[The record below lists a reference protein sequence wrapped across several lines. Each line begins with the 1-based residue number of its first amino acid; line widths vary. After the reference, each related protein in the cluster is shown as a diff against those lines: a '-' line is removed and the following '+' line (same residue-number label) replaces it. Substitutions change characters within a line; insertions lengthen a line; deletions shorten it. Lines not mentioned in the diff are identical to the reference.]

1 MEGSIVSQPPFTRI
15 IDALPETVP
24 FVGPEA
30 IARRTGIRTR
40 ARLGANESGFGP
52 SPAVIAALRDAAPEF
67 WTYPDPENFELR
79 TALALHLGV
88 AADEVAISE
97 GIDGLMGLL
106 VRLFIAPGDV
116 VVTSLGAYPTFN
128 YHVVGFGGDLRF
140 VPYHGVHEDPMA
152 LAAMAHQTN
161 AKMVYLA
168 NPDNPMG
175 SFWPKADIAR
185 FIDAVPETCL
195 IVLDEAYMET
205 APELPLPIDTARP
218 NLIRLR
224 TFSKAYGLAGL
235 RCGYA
240 IGHRRLAGAFNR
252 IRNHFGVNKAAQ
264 VAALAALADTGYLR
278 EAVSAIAN
286 ARSRIAAIAE
296 ASGLRALPS
305 ATNFVAIDCGRD
317 GPYAVSVLEALAQ
330 QGVFV
335 RKPMA
340 PGLDQHI
347 RVSAGPADALDILA
361 EALPIA
367 LRQVQSAP

>member
-1 MEGSIVSQPPFTRI
+1 MSHPAFTPLV
-15 IDALPETVP
+15 DALPETVP

-30 IARRTGIRTR
+30 IERRTGISTR
-40 ARLGANESGFGP
+40 ARIGANESGFGP
-52 SPAVIAALRDAAPEF
+52 SPRVIAALRDAAPGV
-67 WTYPDPENFELR
+67 WTYPDPENHDLR
-79 TALALHLGV
+79 VAIAAHLGV
-88 AADEVAISE
+88 AGDEIAISE

-128 YHVVGFGGDLRF
+128 YHVNGFGGDLRF
-140 VPYHGVHEDPMA
+140 VPYSGAHEDPGA
-152 LAAMAHQTN
+152 LADMARRAN

-175 SFWPKADIAR
+175 SFWPAADIAR
-185 FIDAVPETCL
+185 FIEAVPESCL

-205 APELPLPIDTARP
+205 APEAPLPLDTARP
-218 NLIRLR
+218 NLLRLR

-252 IRNHFGVNKAAQ
+252 IRNHFGVNKLAQ
-264 VAALAALADTGYLR
+264 VAALAALADQDYLR
-278 EAVSAIAN
+278 SALDAIEA
-286 ARSRIAAIAE
+286 ARARIAAIAT
-296 ASGLRALPS
+296 ANGLAPLPS
-305 ATNFVAIDCGRD
+305 ATNFVTVDCGRD
-317 GPYAVSVLEALAQ
+317 GAYAVAVLEALGR

-335 RKPMA
+335 RKPSA
-340 PGLDQHI
+340 PGQDQHI
-347 RVSAGPADALDILA
+347 RISAGPDRDLDILA

-367 LRQVQSAP
+367 LREAYSAS

>member
-1 MEGSIVSQPPFTRI
+1 MSKPPFTSI
-15 IDALPETVP
+15 VEVLPETVP

-30 IARRTGIRTR
+30 IERRTGIATR
-40 ARLGANESGFGP
+40 ARIGANESGFGP
-52 SPAVIAALRDAAPEF
+52 SPRVIAALREATPEF
-67 WTYPDPENFELR
+67 WTYPDPENYALR
-79 TALALHLGV
+79 TALGRHLGL
-88 AADEVAISE
+88 ASDEVTVSE

-106 VRLFIAPGDV
+106 VRLFIAPGDI

-128 YHVVGFGGDLRF
+128 YHVIGFGGDLRF
-140 VPYHGVHEDPMA
+140 VPYAGVHEDPLA
-152 LAAMAHQTN
+152 LAAHARQTN
-161 AKMVYLA
+161 ARMVYLA

-175 SFWPKADIAR
+175 SFWPAADIAR

-205 APELPLPIDTARP
+205 APETPLAIDTSRP
-218 NLIRLR
+218 NLLRLR

-240 IGHRRLAGAFNR
+240 IGNRRLIGAFNR

-264 VAALAALADTGYLR
+264 VAALTALDDQTYLGD
-278 EAVSAIAN
+278 AV
-286 ARSRIAAIAE
+286 AAIAAARMRIAKI
-296 ASGLRALPS
+296 ASDNGLTPLPS

-317 GPYAVSVLEALAQ
+317 GSYAVAVLEGLAR

-335 RKPMA
+335 RKPAA

-347 RVSAGPADALDILA
+347 RISAGPDEQLDILA
-361 EALPIA
+361 AALPVA
-367 LRQVQSAP
+367 LREAQSAP

>member
-1 MEGSIVSQPPFTRI
+1 MSHPPFTTI
-15 IDALPETVP
+15 VDALPETVP

-30 IARRTGIRTR
+30 IERRTGIPTR
-40 ARLGANESGFGP
+40 ARIGANESGFGP
-52 SPAVIAALRDAAPEF
+52 SPKVIAALRDAAPEF
-67 WTYPDPENFELR
+67 WTYPDPENYALR
-79 TALALHLGV
+79 TALAAHLGI
-88 AADEVAISE
+88 ANDEVTISE

-106 VRLFIAPGDV
+106 VRLFIAPGDI

-128 YHVVGFGGDLRF
+128 YHVVGYGGDLRF
-140 VPYHGVHEDPMA
+140 VPYREFHEDPEA
-152 LAAMAHQTN
+152 LAAMARETD
-161 AKMVYLA
+161 ARMVYLA

-175 SFWPKADIAR
+175 SFWPAADIAR

-205 APELPLPIDTARP
+205 APEAPLPLDTARP
-218 NLIRLR
+218 NLLRLR

-240 IGHRRLAGAFNR
+240 IGHKRLTGAFNR

-264 VAALAALADTGYLR
+264 VAALAALDDQAYLR
-278 EAVSAIAN
+278 QAVEAIAR
-286 ARSRIAAIAE
+286 ARTRIAEIAA

-317 GPYAVSVLEALAQ
+317 GPFAVDVLENLAA

-335 RKPMA
+335 RKPGA

-347 RVSAGPADALDILA
+347 RISAGPDAALDILA
-361 EALPIA
+361 QALPVA
-367 LRQVQSAP
+367 VRQAQSAP

>member
-1 MEGSIVSQPPFTRI
+1 VSHPPFTAI
-15 IDALPETVP
+15 VDPLPETVP

-30 IARRTGIRTR
+30 IERRTGVPMR
-40 ARLGANESGFGP
+40 ARIGANESGFGP
-52 SPAVIAALRDAAPEF
+52 SPSVIAALREATPEF
-67 WTYPDPENFELR
+67 WTYPDPENYVLR
-79 TALALHLGV
+79 TALAEHLGV
-88 AADEVAISE
+88 ANDEVTISE

-106 VRLFIAPGDV
+106 VRLFIAPGDI

-140 VPYHGVHEDPMA
+140 VPYTGMHENPEA
-152 LAAMAHQTN
+152 LAAEARRTN
-161 AKMVYLA
+161 ARMVYLA

-175 SFWPKADIAR
+175 SFWSAADIGR

-205 APELPLPIDTARP
+205 APETPLPLDTSRP
-218 NLIRLR
+218 NLLRLR

-240 IGHRRLAGAFNR
+240 IGHRRLIGAFNR

-264 VAALAALADTGYLR
+264 VAALAALADQDYLR
-278 EAVSAIAN
+278 WSVTAIAG
-286 ARSRIAAIAE
+286 ARARISRIAADN
-296 ASGLRALPS
+296 GLKALPS

-317 GPYAVSVLEALAQ
+317 GPYAVAVLEQLARL
-330 QGVFV
+330 GVFV
-335 RKPMA
+335 RKPAA

-347 RVSAGPADALDILA
+347 RISAGPDAVLDILA
-361 EALPIA
+361 EAMPVA
-367 LRQVQSAP
+367 LAQAQSAP